1 MSLCKLFN
9 NSATACI
16 IGRRDFLRI
25 YLSPE
30 SVESAKSVDALMLWL
45 FRFFSVWP
53 LAALHALGGL
63 LGWLVWLSSARYRA
77 QFRANVT
84 QAGVAFERARPAI
97 AEAGRFVAELP
108 KLWLRPQAASCL
120 GNVSVE
126 GQAHADQAFALGRG
140 VIFFGP
146 HCGSFEL
153 GPQALAEL
161 YGPITAIYRPAR
173 KRWLAAIEQM
183 ARQRPQLTVVPAS
196 LKGIRLMHKT
206 LKANQAV
213 ALLTDQV
220 PPDGLGVWA
229 PFFGKPAYTMT
240 LAARLALQTGA
251 VLLPVSCER
260 LPRGRGY
267 VLRVWPAVAAAG
279 EMSAPELLA
288 LVTRINQAIEAI
300 VLSQPGQYLWGYG
313 RYKKPRSAAW
323 TGGAP

>member
-1 MSLCKLFN
+1 MIL
-9 NSATACI
+9 
-16 IGRRDFLRI
+16 
-25 YLSPE
+25 
-30 SVESAKSVDALMLWL
+30 L
-45 FRFFSVWP
+45 FRFFSLWP
-53 LAALHALGGL
+53 LGALHALGAG
-63 LGWLVWLSSARYRA
+63 LGWLVWWLSPGYRC

-84 QAGVAFERARPAI
+84 QAGVAWAAARPAI

-108 KLWLRPQAASCL
+108 KLWMRPQTRSCL
-120 GNVSVE
+120 GNVRLE
-126 GQAHADQAFALGRG
+126 GQGHAEQAFGRGRG

-173 KRWLAAIEQM
+173 KPWLAEIEQ
-183 ARQRPQLTVVPAS
+183 ATRQRPQLTVVPAS
-196 LKGIRLMHKT
+196 LSGIRLMHRT

-240 LAARLALQTGA
+240 LAARLALQSGA

-260 LPRGRGY
+260 LPHGKGY
-267 VLRVWPAVAAAG
+267 FLRIWPAVDGLQAQERPPIEGSPRAAPSQA
-279 EMSAPELLA
+279 AILHV
-288 LVTRINQAIEAI
+288 VTRINQAIEAI
-300 VLSQPGQYLWGYG
+300 VLSQPGQYLWGYA
-313 RYKKPRSAAW
+313 RYKTPRKDAF
-323 TGGAP
+323 